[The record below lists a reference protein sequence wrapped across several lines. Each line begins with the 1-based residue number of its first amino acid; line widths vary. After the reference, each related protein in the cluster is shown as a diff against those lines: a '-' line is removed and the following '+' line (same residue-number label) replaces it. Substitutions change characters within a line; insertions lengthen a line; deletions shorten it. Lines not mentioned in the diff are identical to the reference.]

1 VCDHQLS
8 PTKLPKIFG
17 KEIAQ
22 EPHAHGEQE
31 KKQKDGLKIQNAKL
45 NGCIKHPSYGRNEK
59 KGEQSAFRH
68 QKYVGAKNTLF
79 HFVNSPLVKV
89 QGLYIRININVSA
102 KICAAMAVSF

>member
-1 VCDHQLS
+1 MHFHFRQVCDHQLS

-68 QKYVGAKNTLF
+68 QEYVSAKNALF

-89 QGLYIRININVSA
+89 QGLYSRIA
-102 KICAAMAVSF
+102 TG